1 MPPSSFRVDFLGI
14 GPAKAGTTWLGHMLE
29 AHPDI
34 CMAEPKEVHF
44 FNDSLSFNRSYDKPH
59 FQNGIEWYE
68 NHFKHCAPDKIK
80 GEVTPRY
87 ILDPVVPRRLYDH
100 NPRLKL
106 IVCLRSPFERI
117 ISHYHS
123 AKDYH
128 KSETRTISEAIR
140 QEPEYIEACLYH
152 KNISRFL
159 PLFDLNQ
166 IYFMDMEDVKTN
178 PAHLLSGLYSFLGV
192 NPLFVPA
199 RIESKSN
206 PARTTRSV
214 RFRKWSS
221 GVHRRMIQLGLSPFI
236 LKLKKLGLG
245 KLINLLNSSPVE
257 KVTLSPDDR
266 EYIRMKLESDVERL
280 GQLLQK
286 DFSGWLK

>member
-1 MPPSSFRVDFLGI
+1 MPASSFKVDFLGI

-44 FNDSLSFNRSYDKPH
+44 FNDSLSFNRSYDRSH
-59 FQNGIEWYE
+59 FQNGIDWYK
-68 NHFKHCAPDKIK
+68 NHFKHCTSGKVK

-87 ILDPVVPRRLYDH
+87 IIDPVVPQRLYDH
-100 NPRLKL
+100 NPELKF

-128 KSETRTISEAIR
+128 KSETRSISEAIR

-159 PLFDLNQ
+159 PLFDLTQ
-166 IYFMDMEDVKTN
+166 FYFMDMEEVKTN
-178 PAHLLSGLYSFLGV
+178 PSNLLTGLYGFLGV
-192 NPLFVPA
+192 NPSFVPSG
-199 RIESKSN
+199 IETKSN

-214 RFRKWSS
+214 FFRKWSS
-221 GVHRRMIQLGLSPFI
+221 SVHRWMIRLGLSPFI
-236 LKLKKLGLG
+236 LFLKKLGVG
-245 KLINLLNSSPVE
+245 KLINRLNSSPVE

-266 EYIRMKLESDVERL
+266 EFIRKKIETDVRRL